1 MKLKILFNL
10 VEMTIAYEPAGEQT
24 EADCKNYVTL
34 IMFFQRRKSSK
45 AAIKN

>member
-1 MKLKILFNL
+1 
-10 VEMTIAYEPAGEQT
+10 MTIAYEPAGEQT